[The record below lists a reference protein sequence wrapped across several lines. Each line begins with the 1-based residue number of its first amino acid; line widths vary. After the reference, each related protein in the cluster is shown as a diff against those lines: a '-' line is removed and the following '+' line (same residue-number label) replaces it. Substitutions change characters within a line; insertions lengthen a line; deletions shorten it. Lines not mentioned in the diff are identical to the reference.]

1 MLEFRIMALQ
11 QETEALAKLAEDFLD
26 TSRGDALAVLATNL
40 KLLLYTENPQAQ
52 RLQIPDID
60 GERVRTTVGRG
71 YEPGRRAGGYNV
83 AGELSFTWTVQPIVA
98 NAARDRKF
106 KLIGNASTKLRIL
119 EVRVGQPDKLLA
131 QWQVE
136 IGTQTSPGCLF
147 HVAVNHT
154 DPPPALFRS
163 SLPVPR
169 LPSMLITPTDA
180 LDFLLGELF
189 QTSWR
194 QRNGE
199 ERDDASVWGKLQK
212 RRLKSALRWH
222 HDELDAATGS
232 AWNWL
237 KNRRQPPPE
246 LFL

>member
-1 MLEFRIMALQ
+1 MALQ
-11 QETEALAKLAEDFLD
+11 QETEALAKLAEGFLD
-26 TSRGDALAVLATNL
+26 TSRGDALAVLVNNL

-71 YEPGRRAGGYNV
+71 YEPGRRVGGYNV
-83 AGELSFTWTVQPIVA
+83 AGELSFIWEVQPIAA

-106 KLIGNASTKLRIL
+106 KLTGNASTKLRIV
-119 EVRVGQPDKLLA
+119 EVRVDQPDKLLA

-136 IGTQTSPGCLF
+136 IGTQTSPGCFF
-147 HVAVNHT
+147 HVAVSHT
-154 DPPPALFRS
+154 DPPPSLLRS
-163 SLPVPR
+163 SLSVPR
-169 LPSMLITPTDA
+169 LPSMLVTPTDA

-199 ERDDASVWGKLQK
+199 ERDDARAWGKSQK
-212 RRLKSALRWH
+212 RRLQSALKWH
-222 HDELDAATGS
+222 CDELDRSSGS

-237 KNRRQPPPE
+237 KHRRDPPTG